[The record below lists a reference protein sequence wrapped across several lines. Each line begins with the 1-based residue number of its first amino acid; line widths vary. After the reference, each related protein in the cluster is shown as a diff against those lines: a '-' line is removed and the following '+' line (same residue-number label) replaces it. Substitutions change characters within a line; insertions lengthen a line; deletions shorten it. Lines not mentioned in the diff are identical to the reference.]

1 FTWDE
6 AGRLAE
12 TERPF
17 SSVSGEFSY
26 DGRGFL
32 SHGSGDGYD
41 IVDFVDPVYTSE
53 GLLVLRNRTQFEHFQ
68 EDYVLYFGQR
78 PVALFQRV
86 LSSLA
91 GKAAD
96 PNAPPTSSGPTA
108 RITDC
113 EAGED
118 CTDQK
123 PGLHENGSTEAT
135 DALRPPVPPYEYDL
149 LWLTT
154 DHLGTPIL
162 ATNDAGAV
170 RWSGGF
176 EPFGADHQEGTFFS
190 ASIAGVFLRLP
201 GQWEDPVW

>member
-1 FTWDE
+1 MDIQTHRMLPIEIQSQGGDGEMFPSDDAACIWRPAEHLEQVARSGNLLAFTWDE

-91 GKAAD
+91 SEAVDSAA
-96 PNAPPTSSGPTA
+96 PTA
-108 RITDC
+108 ASERADQNAEC
-113 EAGED
+113 DAGEN
-118 CTDQK
+118 CPDQ
-123 PGLHENGSTEAT
+123 
-135 DALRPPVPPYEYDL
+135 
-149 LWLTT
+149 
-154 DHLGTPIL
+154 
-162 ATNDAGAV
+162 
-170 RWSGGF
+170 
-176 EPFGADHQEGTFFS
+176 EPF
-190 ASIAGVFLRLP
+190 
-201 GQWEDPVW
+201 